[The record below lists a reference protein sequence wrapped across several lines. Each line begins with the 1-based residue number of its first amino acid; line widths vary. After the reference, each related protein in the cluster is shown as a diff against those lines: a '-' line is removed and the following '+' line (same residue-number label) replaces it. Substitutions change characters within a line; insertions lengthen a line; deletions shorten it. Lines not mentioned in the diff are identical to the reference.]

1 MANPKG
7 NPQNLILFKPGQ
19 SGNPNGRPRK
29 VVSTLT
35 HLGYKKSEVNDTIQN
50 MMALTQGEL
59 RQIYE
64 DPNATIL
71 ERTIANALNKGL
83 IKGSLFAIEGLL
95 TRAFGM
101 PRIEVEASF
110 RETPIFN
117 TIDLSS
123 DAVKVVET
131 PAQNEGV

>member
-19 SGNPNGRPRK
+19 SGNPKGRPRK

-35 HLGYKKSEVNDTIQN
+35 DLGYKKSEVNDTIQN

-83 IKGSLFAIEGLL
+83 IKGSLFAIESLL

-131 PAQNEGV
+131 PAQNERV